1 MNINTGA
8 EYTITFNGSP
18 MYVGQFTSVTSTGG
32 MFLGTD
38 LRPGREGQRVETG
51 IAWQC
56 EGRAIIAS

>member
-1 MNINTGA
+1 MDITTGA
-8 EYTITFNGSP
+8 EYTITSNGAP
-18 MYVGQFTSVTSTGG
+18 MYRGQFTSVSPTGG

-56 EGRAIIAS
+56 EGRAILPS